1 MKSSRRPRRQPHR
14 RTKIVCTLGPATA
27 TRATITKLISAGMD
41 VARLNFS
48 YGSHEEHGKMIALVR
63 EVAEQLERPVGILQ
77 DLSGPKLRVG
87 EIAGGEMALAQGQ
100 EVVLSAARRPESSHI
115 PLPLPEVVRAITPG
129 ARLLLGDGKIELKAI
144 ALDGQEL
151 RCRVRAGGVLK
162 SHQGVNIPDVALPI
176 RTVTEKDLADLAFGL
191 AQGVDWVAMSFVRQP
206 KDLAPLRRAMERAG
220 VRVPLVAK
228 IEKGEAIRN
237 LDGIIEAAD
246 GVMVARGDLGIE
258 LPLDQIPVLQKEIIS
273 RCNLAG
279 KPVVIA
285 TEMLASMVSSPRPTR
300 AEVSD
305 VANAVLDGADAVMLS
320 AETAT
325 GKYPVAAVKMMARVA
340 EKAEAAIDFAGKLL
354 ASSQRPCETVTEAIS
369 EATCN
374 LAEDLSAAAIITAT
388 TSGNTARKVSSHR
401 PETRIVA
408 VTPDMATQRQLT
420 LSWGVCPVLAP
431 RGENTDAL
439 IVNAIARAQEV
450 GFVKAGDTV
459 VITAGVPPGRP
470 GFTNLIK
477 VEAVGQHRSD

>member
-1 MKSSRRPRRQPHR
+1 
-14 RTKIVCTLGPATA
+14 VCTLGPATA
-27 TRATITKLISAGMD
+27 TRATIAKLISAGMD

-48 YGSHEEHGKMIALVR
+48 YGSQEEHGKQIALVR
-63 EVAEQLERPVGILQ
+63 RVAEQLERPVGILQ
-77 DLSGPKLRVG
+77 DLSGPKFRVG
-87 EIAGGEMALAQGQ
+87 EIAGGEIELEQGQ
-100 EVVLSAARRPESSHI
+100 EVVLSAALRPDPSHL

-129 ARLLLGDGKIELKAI
+129 MRLLLGDGKIALKVVA
-144 ALDGQEL
+144 ARGLEL

-162 SHQGVNIPDVALPI
+162 SRQGVNIPDLSVSI
-176 RTVTEKDLADLAFGL
+176 STVTKKDLADLAFGL
-191 AQGVDWVAMSFVRQP
+191 SQGVDWVAMSFVRQP
-206 KDLAPLRRAMERAG
+206 EDLAPLRREMERAG

-228 IEKGEAIRN
+228 IEKGEAIGH

-258 LPLDQIPVLQKEIIS
+258 LPLDRIPVLQKEIIS
-273 RCNLAG
+273 RCNAAG

-340 EKAEAAIDFAGKLL
+340 ERAEAAIDFTSKLL

-374 LAEDLSAAAIITAT
+374 LAQDLCAAAIITAT
-388 TSGNTARKVSSHR
+388 TSGNTARMVSSHR
-401 PETRIVA
+401 PETRIIG
-408 VTPDMATQRQLT
+408 VTPDVATQRQLT

-431 RGENTDAL
+431 RGRNTDVL

-450 GFVKAGDTV
+450 GFVKPGDTV

-477 VEAVGQHRSD
+477 VEVVGQHQSD

>member
-1 MKSSRRPRRQPHR
+1 MKSPGRHRRQPHR

-27 TRATITKLISAGMD
+27 TRARIAELISAGMD

-48 YGSHEEHGKMIALVR
+48 YGSHEEHGERISLIR
-63 EVAEQLERPVGILQ
+63 RVAEQAGRPVGILQ

-87 EIAGGEMALAQGQ
+87 EIAGGEITLSQGQ
-100 EVVLSAARRPESSHI
+100 RVVLSAARSPESSHI
-115 PLPLPEVVRAITPG
+115 PLPLPGVVPAMVPG
-129 ARLLLGDGKIELKAI
+129 VRLLLGDGKIALKVA
-144 ALDGQEL
+144 AVRGQEIW
-151 RCRVRAGGVLK
+151 CRVQAGGVLK
-162 SHQGVNIPDVALPI
+162 SHQGVNIPGVALPI
-176 RTVTEKDLADLAFGL
+176 RTVTKKDLADLAFGL
-191 AQGVDWVAMSFVRQP
+191 SQGVDWVAMSFVRQP
-206 KDLAPLRRAMERAG
+206 GDLAPLRRVMERAG
-220 VRVPLVAK
+220 VRVPLLAK
-228 IEKGEAIRN
+228 IEKGEAIGH

-246 GVMVARGDLGIE
+246 GLMVARGDLGIE
-258 LPLDQIPVLQKEIIS
+258 LPLDQIPVLQKEIVS

-325 GKYPVAAVKMMARVA
+325 GKYPVGAVRMMARVA
-340 EKAEAAIDFAGKLL
+340 EKAEAAIDFTSKLL

-374 LAEDLSAAAIITAT
+374 LAQDLRAAAIITAT
-388 TSGNTARKVSSHR
+388 TSGNTARMVASHR

-408 VTPDMATQRQLT
+408 ATPDVATQRQLT
-420 LSWGVCPVLAP
+420 LSWGVYPVLAP
-431 RGENTDAL
+431 RGANTDAL
-439 IVNAIARAQEV
+439 IVNAISRAQEV
-450 GFVKAGDTV
+450 GFVKPGDTV
-459 VITAGVPPGRP
+459 VVTAGVPPGRP
-470 GFTNLIK
+470 GFTNLVK
-477 VEAVGQHRSD
+477 VEVVGEHRGE